1 MIRRAESFELED
13 AVCVVT
19 GASSGLGRRFA
30 LDFAA
35 AGAIVTGL
43 ARRAELLQALEVEL
57 RNLSQR
63 SQASQSRALRC
74 DVSDIESYV
83 EVLDGIESANGRI
96 DILVNCAG
104 IGEPPGDVPA
114 GQDVPASRSATAG
127 RPAPV
132 GSAGARMLAPY
143 RAVMET
149 NYFAAVAGTLAVLP
163 GMLER
168 RHGAIVNVSSD
179 SARAP
184 GPGEPAYC
192 ASKAALSGFTECQA
206 LAADGSGVHIHVLY
220 PGWVPT
226 AMGNEALERGMPMPP
241 KFVRRSEERV
251 SRLLMSRIGSGRID
265 IDAAPIARMAPVAK
279 SLAPGAYKRGIL
291 KTSGYAAK

>member
-1 MIRRAESFELED
+1 MIRSAESFELEG

-30 LDFAA
+30 LDLAA
-35 AGAIVTGL
+35 AGAVVTGL
-43 ARRAELLQALEVEL
+43 ARRDELLQTLQVDL
-57 RNLSQR
+57 RSLSHR
-63 SQASQSRALRC
+63 SQASQSRALCC
-74 DVSDIESYV
+74 DVSDVESFV
-83 EVLDGIESANGRI
+83 DVLEGIESANGRI
-96 DILVNCAG
+96 DVLVNCAG
-104 IGEPPGDVPA
+104 IGEPATDVPAGDVPA
-114 GQDVPASRSATAG
+114 GGVPAGDVPAR
-127 RPAPV
+127 
-132 GSAGARMLAPY
+132 GSAGPDMLAPY

-192 ASKAALSGFTECQA
+192 ASKSALSAFTECQA
-206 LAADGSGVHIHVLY
+206 LSNDGSGVHIHVLY

-226 AMGNEALERGMPMPP
+226 AMGNEAIERGMPMPP
-241 KFVRRSEERV
+241 RFVRRSEERV
-251 SRLLMSRIGSGRID
+251 SRLLISRLGSGRID
-265 IDAAPIARMAPVAK
+265 IDAAPIARMAPVAR
-279 SLAPGAYKRGIL
+279 SLAPGAYKRGVL
-291 KTSGYAAK
+291 KTSGYGVN

>member
-1 MIRRAESFELED
+1 
-13 AVCVVT
+13 
-19 GASSGLGRRFA
+19 
-30 LDFAA
+30 
-35 AGAIVTGL
+35 
-43 ARRAELLQALEVEL
+43 
-57 RNLSQR
+57 
-63 SQASQSRALRC
+63 
-74 DVSDIESYV
+74 
-83 EVLDGIESANGRI
+83 
-96 DILVNCAG
+96 
-104 IGEPPGDVPA
+104 
-114 GQDVPASRSATAG
+114 
-127 RPAPV
+127 
-132 GSAGARMLAPY
+132 MLAPY

-192 ASKAALSGFTECQA
+192 ASKAALSAFTECQA
-206 LAADGSGVHIHVLY
+206 LTTDGSGVHIHVLY

-226 AMGNEALERGMPMPP
+226 AMGNEAIERGMPMPP

-265 IDAAPIARMAPVAK
+265 IDAAPIARLAPVAR
-279 SLAPGAYKRGIL
+279 SLAPGAYKRGVL